1 MTRIPKDGDLFV
13 VVSIEHTERSY
24 GRNYKM
30 LNVGDVSKI
39 QHVYRNGELVDIETD
54 VFNYNAKD
62 FKILTMSDDIDEVVA
77 ELIVDN
83 I

>member
-24 GRNYKM
+24 GRNSKM
-30 LNVGDVSKI
+30 LDIGDVSKI
-39 QHVYRNGELVDIETD
+39 QHVYRNGELVDIEND

-77 ELIVDN
+77 ELLVDN

>member
-30 LNVGDVSKI
+30 LDVGDVSKI
-39 QHVYRNGELVDIETD
+39 QHVYRNGDLVEIEND

>member
-1 MTRIPKDGDLFV
+1 MTRIPKVGDLFV
-13 VVSIEHTERSY
+13 VVSIDHTENTH
-24 GRNYKM
+24 GRNSKM

-39 QHVYRNGELVDIETD
+39 QHVYRNGELVSTENDL
-54 VFNYNAKD
+54 FNYNAKD